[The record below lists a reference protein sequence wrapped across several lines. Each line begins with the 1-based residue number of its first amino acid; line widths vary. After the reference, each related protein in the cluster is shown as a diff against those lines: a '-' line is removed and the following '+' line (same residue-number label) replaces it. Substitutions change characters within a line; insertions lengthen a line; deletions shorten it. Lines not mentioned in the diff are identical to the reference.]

1 MTISTRIRSELF
13 VKAAGRSFD
22 ASDSNNTRLKTEVK
36 ACINEVAHGS
46 QLIRLPLT
54 RPPNGP
60 NTSKTKKKKKKAKAT
75 PVVVSSAIGC
85 ERHSSQR
92 HGLAWTVEEHERFLQ
107 GLERFPSGPWK
118 AIAAFVGTR
127 TSRQTMTHAQKYR
140 QKIQRRRRGLL
151 TSSRKPIP
159 VTSERYNELTIDTSV
174 SVVSC
179 TPPPPSFDCVSNSP
193 TAVDVSGS
201 ASTTA
206 TDPLRPLDSTWF
218 DNVAMEDLD
227 AAFHAFLD
235 EVYDPALPP
244 LDGDADLPSR
254 SGYDCDYDYTTL
266 LAETSNEL

>member
-13 VKAAGRSFD
+13 VKPAGRSFGFN
-22 ASDSNNTRLKTEVK
+22 DSKNTRVKTETK
-36 ACINEVAHGS
+36 ACVNEVAHGS

-54 RPPNGP
+54 RPPNGSTT
-60 NTSKTKKKKKKAKAT
+60 TSKKKKKKTAKAT
-75 PVVVSSAIGC
+75 PVVVASAIDC
-85 ERHSSQR
+85 KRHSSQR

-118 AIAAFVGTR
+118 AIASFVGTR
-127 TSRQTMTHAQKYR
+127 TPRQTMTHAQKYR

-159 VTSERYNELTIDTSV
+159 ITSEKYNELTIDPIV
-174 SVVSC
+174 AVASC
-179 TPPPPSFDCVSNSP
+179 TPPPPDFDCVSTSP
-193 TAVDVSGS
+193 TAVDAAGS
-201 ASTTA
+201 ASTAA
-206 TDPLRPLDSTWF
+206 TNLLRPLEATWF

-235 EVYDPALPP
+235 EVYDPSLPP
-244 LDGDADLPSR
+244 LDDDADLPDR
-254 SGYDCDYDYTTL
+254 NAYDCDYDCTML